1 MNVVQGRAGSSSRM
15 AAGIDRMMRPK
26 SVAIVGIS
34 SKPGTAGHA
43 VLNNLTVNNF
53 PGQIYLVNRS
63 GGTIA
68 DRPVLT
74 SIDELPDG
82 VDVAVFT
89 LPAAAV
95 RESVSACVRRNVGAA
110 VIFASGF
117 AEFGN
122 RAEQDEIARI
132 AREGGVALLGPNC
145 LGYQNYIDGLWI
157 GFTGGAPIKRVA
169 GSRDPAFAIISQS
182 GGLGSHFKWALE
194 ARDLPLSFQIST
206 GNEAVLGLADF
217 IEYLADDPAT
227 KAIVAYVEQIRR
239 PTEFL
244 AAVAHARS
252 RGKPVLMIHPG
263 RGARA
268 KEATGSHTGAL
279 AGDHAVMRAR
289 LTHAGIPLFDT
300 LDELV
305 DAAEILLRFPQAPSK
320 ALGVLTFSGAF
331 CAMSYDMA
339 DDLGLELPPLASD
352 TEATLKT
359 RLPPYVPPRNP
370 LDLGTQAL
378 WDLDIVG
385 FATKALLDDPNL
397 GALLISIPSSSPRHS
412 VQYLKDIIAAKE
424 GSPKPLVLAIL
435 GDGATLPSEF
445 LELAREK
452 RVILS
457 RSSERSF
464 RAMATVIAYGQR
476 LAELPAAPAT
486 PAPFSGL
493 PALGRGPQPEW
504 LGKQLLGAIGIKTP
518 PGALAKSAVEAATI
532 AGRLGYPVAMKA
544 QAAAL
549 AHKTE
554 AGGVALHL
562 ADAAAVHGAWEMLHA
577 NIGRAQ
583 PGLTLDGVLV
593 EKMAAK
599 GLELMIGAKRDPTWG
614 PIVLVGLG
622 GIWVEALGD
631 VRLLPPDLPE
641 PAIVE
646 ELHKLRTAKLLHGFR
661 GAPPVDIEAVAH
673 AAALIGRLMLTHPEI
688 VEIDINPLFA
698 HARGDGVTAVDA
710 LVITR

>member
-1 MNVVQGRAGSSSRM
+1 MNDVKARQGSPSRA
-15 AAGIDRMMRPK
+15 ALGIERMMRPK
-26 SVAIVGIS
+26 AVAIVGIS

-43 VLNNLTVNNF
+43 VLKNLEVNNF
-53 PGQIYLVNRS
+53 PGAIHLVNRG

-68 DRPVLT
+68 GRPVVT
-74 SIDELPDG
+74 SIDELPEG

-89 LPAAAV
+89 LPAGAV
-95 RESVSACVRRNVGAA
+95 RDAVAACVRRKVGAA

-117 AEFGN
+117 AELGN
-122 RAEQDEIARI
+122 RAGQEEIAEI
-132 AREGGVALLGPNC
+132 AREGGLALLGPNC
-145 LGYQNYIDGLWI
+145 LGYQNYIEGLWI
-157 GFTGGAPIKRVA
+157 GFTGGVPINKIA
-169 GSRDPAFAIISQS
+169 GSRDPAFAVISQS
-182 GGLGSHFKWALE
+182 GGLASHLKWALE
-194 ARDLPLSFQIST
+194 ARDLPVAYQIST

-217 IEYLADDPAT
+217 IEYLADDPT
-227 KAIVAYVEQIRR
+227 TRAILAYVEQIRR
-239 PTEFL
+239 PAEFL

-252 RGKPVLMIHPG
+252 RGKPVLVVHPG
-263 RGARA
+263 RSSRA
-268 KEATGSHTGAL
+268 QEATGSHTGAL
-279 AGDHAVMRAR
+279 AGDHAVMTAC
-289 LTHAGIPLFDT
+289 LTHAGVPLFDT

-305 DAAEILLRFPQAPSK
+305 DAAEILLRFPRPPTAG
-320 ALGVLTFSGAF
+320 LGVLTFSGAF

-339 DDLGLELPPLASD
+339 EDLDLELPKLSPT

-359 RLPPYVPPRNP
+359 KMPPYAPPRNP

-378 WDLDIVG
+378 WEPELVG
-385 FATKALLDDPNL
+385 IACKALLDDPAL
-397 GALLISIPSSSPRHS
+397 GALLISIPHS
-412 VQYLKDIIAAKE
+412 NARLTQLYLKGMVEAFE
-424 GSPKPLVLAIL
+424 GNTKPVVLAML
-435 GDGATLPSEF
+435 GDRSPLPPEF
-445 LELAREK
+445 VELAREK

-464 RAMATVIAYGQR
+464 RAMAHVIRYGRQ
-476 LAELPAAPAT
+476 LAELRMRPAAPA
-486 PAPFSGL
+486 PFGGL
-493 PALGRGPQPEW
+493 PALGKGPQPEW
-504 LGKQLLGAIGIKTP
+504 LGKQLLAAIGLKTP
-518 PGALAKSAVEAATI
+518 PGALAKSAEEAAAT
-532 AGRLGYPVAMKA
+532 AARLGYPVAMKA
-544 QAAAL
+544 QASAL

-577 NIGRAQ
+577 NIARAQ
-583 PGLTLDGVLV
+583 PGLKLDGVLV
-593 EKMAAK
+593 EKMAPK
-599 GLELMIGAKRDPTWG
+599 GLELMVGAKRDATWG

-631 VRLLPPDLPE
+631 VRLLPADLPE

-661 GAPPVDIEAVAH
+661 GAPPVDVEAVAH
-673 AAALIGRLMLTHPEI
+673 AAALIGRLMLTHPDI